1 MAMNSEAVGERKVEH
16 CVPLSLACRMF
27 LYALQGYFIEVT
39 FTAICNL
46 AETGSLELRGCSSI
60 WSLMIYSITTISME
74 RINAFL
80 KPLGWPLAAIAFV
93 HMCCMYV
100 CEFTSGC
107 LLRTIG
113 ACSWDYGDFMF
124 NVAGLVTLE
133 YAPLWY
139 LLGVI
144 FEKVYAPNMGRLAW
158 VYRANPALKLQ
169 LPPEEKSVSSKEA
182 YRYMEDTTIHLT

>member
-1 MAMNSEAVGERKVEH
+1 MATNGNATSDTRVAQ
-16 CVPLSLACRMF
+16 CVPLSLTCRMF

-46 AETGSLELRGCSSI
+46 IDTGSVELRGCSSI
-60 WSLMIYSITTISME
+60 WSLGIYCAATVSME
-74 RINAFL
+74 KISALLR
-80 KPLGWPLAAIAFV
+80 PLGWPLAAIAFA

-107 LLRTIG
+107 FLRAIG

-124 NVAGLVTLE
+124 NLAGLVTLE

-144 FEKVYAPNMGRLAW
+144 FEKLYAPNMGRLAW
-158 VYRANPALKLQ
+158 VDRTDSLPKLEQ
-169 LPPEEKSVSSKEA
+169 SVEEKFVSAKEA
-182 YRYMEDTTIHLT
+182 YRYNEDFAIHVT

>member
-1 MAMNSEAVGERKVEH
+1 
-16 CVPLSLACRMF
+16 MF
-27 LYALQGYFIEVT
+27 LYALQGYFIEVS
-39 FTAICNL
+39 FTAICSL
-46 AETGSLELRGCSSI
+46 IDTGSLELRGCSSI
-60 WSLMIYSITTISME
+60 WSLVIYSVATISME
-74 RINAFL
+74 KISALL
-80 KPLGWPLAAIAFV
+80 KPLGWPLAAIAFA

-144 FEKVYAPNMGRLAW
+144 FEKFYAPNVSRLAW
-158 VYRANPALKLQ
+158 VHRTDSLSKLE
-169 LPPEEKSVSSKEA
+169 LSAAEKFVSSKEA
-182 YRYMEDTTIHLT
+182 PRYKENSAIYVT